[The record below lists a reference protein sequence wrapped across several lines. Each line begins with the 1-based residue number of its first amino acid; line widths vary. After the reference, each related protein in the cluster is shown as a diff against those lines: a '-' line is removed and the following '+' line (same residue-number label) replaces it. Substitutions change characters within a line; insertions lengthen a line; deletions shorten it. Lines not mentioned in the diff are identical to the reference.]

1 MILKRDFKLK
11 AGAST
16 DNPRVERSH
25 LTDEL
30 EFYAQ
35 GNLHK
40 SFNEQVKAIS
50 EWEHTYNFI
59 RPHQALGY
67 LTPMK
72 FYELWKNNPEEA
84 YRIKNKYSAYL
95 KKQSRRLAKSRQMK
109 NKEQIENLMK
119 FIDKKLSKSN
129 S

>member
-1 MILKRDFKLK
+1 LNNFFHSVFILSQSPKQ
-11 AGAST
+11 S
-16 DNPRVERSH
+16 
-25 LTDEL
+25 
-30 EFYAQ
+30 
-35 GNLHK
+35 
-40 SFNEQVKAIS
+40 
-50 EWEHTYNFI
+50 
-59 RPHQALGY
+59 
-67 LTPMK
+67 
-72 FYELWKNNPEEA
+72 NPEEA